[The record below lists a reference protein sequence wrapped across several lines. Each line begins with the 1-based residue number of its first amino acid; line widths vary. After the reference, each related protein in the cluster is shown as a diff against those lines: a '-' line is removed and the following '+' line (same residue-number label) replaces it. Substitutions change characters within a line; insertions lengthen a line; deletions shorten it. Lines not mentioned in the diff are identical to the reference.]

1 MGSAGVDVA
10 SNGVAGL
17 IEDTIGDT
25 PYAQEGE
32 VKDTPASGARGP
44 SLHWL
49 KSKPAGALRFAFR
62 LPIYLY
68 RLDLGW
74 LLGHRGHKSGLLRE
88 TLLEMILYNPAT
100 GESIV
105 LSAWGEKADWC
116 RNMEV
121 TPALEARTASER
133 CVPEQRLLVPEENH
147 AVLAGYRRRHPL
159 AFRVFVKASGFGHP
173 LKGFGG

>member
-17 IEDTIGDT
+17 IEDTIGET
-25 PYAQEGE
+25 PYAQGGE

-49 KSKPAGALRFAFR
+49 KLRPAGALRLAFR

-74 LLGHRGHKSGLLRE
+74 L
-88 TLLEMILYNPAT
+88 PAT
-100 GESIV
+100 GGYCSSLGSIRAV
-105 LSAWGEKADWC
+105 C
-116 RNMEV
+116 
-121 TPALEARTASER
+121 SER
-133 CVPEQRLLVPEENH
+133 PCWR
-147 AVLAGYRRRHPL
+147 
-159 AFRVFVKASGFGHP
+159 
-173 LKGFGG
+173 